1 VAPPRERKKT
11 LSTLWLCGESER
23 VPSPT
28 ATRPPAP
35 ARPRVIAHRG
45 ASGHAPENT
54 LAAFLLAAEVGA
66 DGIELDVHL
75 TADGEVVVMH
85 NDTVD
90 ATTDGRG
97 PIRAMTL
104 HELKALDAGRWYDA
118 RYAGERVPT
127 LAEVFQALGRRLLIN
142 VEIKAERGL
151 TSPRKERGQ
160 LEAGVVRL
168 IEDHAMAQQVLISSF
183 SASTLRRVHRLKPS
197 IPLGFLYAQLPRLS
211 SRPLLRLIR
220 AWVVPYHALHPALGW
235 VDAGRATWARRMG
248 LPLNVWTVN
257 AADHMR
263 RMRDLEVGGIIT
275 NYPDRLIQVLAEGPG

>member
-1 VAPPRERKKT
+1 MAPPRERGT
-11 LSTLWLCGESER
+11 S
-23 VPSPT
+23 PSPT
-28 ATRPPAP
+28 ATRPPVP

-54 LAAFLLAAEVGA
+54 LAAFLLAAEMGA

-97 PIRAMTL
+97 PIRGMTL

-118 RYAGERVPT
+118 RYAGERVPA
-127 LAEVFQALGRRLLIN
+127 LAEVFQAIGRRLWIN

-151 TSPRKERGQ
+151 AFQDKQQGQ
-160 LEAGVVRL
+160 LEAEVVRL
-168 IEDHAMAQQVLISSF
+168 IEDYEMSQQVLVSSF
-183 SASTLRRVHRLKPS
+183 SASALRQVYRLCPD
-197 IPLGFLYAQLPRLS
+197 IPLGFLYSQLPRLS

-220 AWVVPYHALHPALGW
+220 AWVVPYNALHPAIGW
-235 VDAGRATWARRMG
+235 VDARRVTWARQMG

-257 AADHMR
+257 AADDMR
-263 RMRDLEVGGIIT
+263 SMRDLGVNGIIT
-275 NYPDRLIQVLAEGPG
+275 NYPDRLIQVLAERPG